1 MNWTRTIL
9 DGLAMAAYF
18 NLFAAA
24 VALYKP
30 RLMFP
35 CYPPAII
42 KAAEEPPTK
51 AENRFYW
58 LWICFGEWLPLLLYG
73 AVSTV
78 EGGTTGF
85 WRLALTG
92 YIQWMI
98 VNVCD
103 LIFLDLWLIQ
113 KKAKRRFVIPGTE
126 GQPGYEFKAWMKGY
140 ALPEHL
146 LQWPLLLCPLMAAA
160 QAGLCLLLQKI
171 LIIKEMVQMKQNQV
185 QQKEIRLGTHGE
197 DYGSWMSNP
206 VFYVVGALLAL
217 SVVLAVLSFTVFH
230 ITALGVVFV
239 IAAVILLALLLWCA
253 WIRRQYAFGG
263 GGMMERTHLVILS
276 HLDFDGQG
284 QLLEVGCGSGPLSIR
299 AALTWPAAQ
308 VVGIDYWGADF
319 GYSQAMCEKNAA
331 SEGASRPVP
340 VPAWRR
346 QQAGFPG

>member
-35 CYPPAII
+35 CYPTAII

-51 AENRFYW
+51 DENRFYW
-58 LWICFGEWLPLLLYG
+58 LWICFGELLPLLLYG
-73 AVSTV
+73 AVSTA

-103 LIFLDLWLIQ
+103 LLFLDLWLIQ

-126 GQPGYEFKAWMKGY
+126 GHPGYGFNAWMKSY

-146 LQWPLLLCPLMAAA
+146 LQWPLFLCPLMAAI
-160 QAGLCLLLQKI
+160 QAGLGLI
-171 LIIKEMVQMKQNQV
+171 L
-185 QQKEIRLGTHGE
+185 
-197 DYGSWMSNP
+197 
-206 VFYVVGALLAL
+206 
-217 SVVLAVLSFTVFH
+217 
-230 ITALGVVFV
+230 
-239 IAAVILLALLLWCA
+239 
-253 WIRRQYAFGG
+253 
-263 GGMMERTHLVILS
+263 
-276 HLDFDGQG
+276 
-284 QLLEVGCGSGPLSIR
+284 
-299 AALTWPAAQ
+299 
-308 VVGIDYWGADF
+308 
-319 GYSQAMCEKNAA
+319 AM
-331 SEGASRPVP
+331 P
-340 VPAWRR
+340 W
-346 QQAGFPG
+346 